1 MDKVK
6 LPKEVAEIIEDFRKA
21 KISDGDIVR
30 MSMRIFEGCSKE
42 RSALKEYSDSN
53 LDDLIN
59 ALKFGYEVEMTPE
72 EKALDYYEGLERLM
86 NESAA
91 KDKRG
96 EALAFANKRAGARN
110 ILIML
115 GIEIKGITD

>member
-6 LPKEVAEIIEDFRKA
+6 LPKKVADEIKKCRSGYNDIELMEMAISTCKLSGYEHMQAFAQEDFETFLKA
-21 KISDGDIVR
+21 IAND
-30 MSMRIFEGCSKE
+30 
-42 RSALKEYSDSN
+42 
-53 LDDLIN
+53 
-59 ALKFGYEVEMTPE
+59 YEVEMTPE

-96 EALAFANKRAGARN
+96 ETLAFANKRAGARN

-115 GIEIKGITD
+115 GIEIKGVNA